1 MKKINTSTYYLFNIS
16 ILLEQYLH
24 IQKQVSDHLQDLN
37 ELTLYN
43 INNHIETTDNN
54 INQDLDLHK
63 DLKTIQNYNS
73 TINDIFSYKNEIIT
87 HTIQDINNLL
97 KSNCNHEWVNDDI
110 DLHLDKT
117 THIYY
122 CNYCG
127 LSKNH

>member
-16 ILLEQYLH
+16 LLLEQYLH
-24 IQKQVSDHLQDLN
+24 IQKQVSEHLQDLN

-43 INNHIETTDNN
+43 TNNDNT
-54 INQDLDLHK
+54 NQELYK
-63 DLKTIQNYNS
+63 DLQFIKS
-73 TINDIFSYKNEIIT
+73 CKSSINDIFSYKNEMIPDI
-87 HTIQDINNLL
+87 IQDISEFL
-97 KSNCNHEWVNDDI
+97 KTNCNHEWVNDDI

-117 THIYY
+117 MHIYY

>member
-16 ILLEQYLH
+16 LLLEQYLH
-24 IQKQVSDHLQDLN
+24 IQKQISEHLQDLN

-43 INNHIETTDNN
+43 TNNYNT
-54 INQDLDLHK
+54 NQELYK
-63 DLKTIQNYNS
+63 DLQFIKS
-73 TINDIFSYKNEIIT
+73 CKSSINDIFSYKNEMIPDI
-87 HTIQDINNLL
+87 IQDISEFL
-97 KSNCNHEWVNDDI
+97 KTNCNHEWVNDDI

-117 THIYY
+117 IHIYY